1 MKNPVQAPVW
11 HCRSARFLLL
21 ASTCMAAMS
30 LQAQSIPS
38 DASPTCV
45 VSPNSFAGWFASGK
59 VTANGGV
66 NPADSVNFVSASNC
80 AFFLWSEQM
89 FLWVTSP
96 APAAYGG
103 GNRVFESPVFFDVS
117 PPDANQKRTL
127 TPNTGKNLRSFSVR
141 VAQKGPNG
149 LPVVF
154 DNNGRMLDVV
164 QPPPGAESKLLLQLP
179 DGSQVEPSQVT
190 LDAGG
195 KAQFTDKNGKTLDA
209 ATARS
214 AKAIAVHSS
223 GRTVEIKNIVQG
235 RNGQPLFLNA
245 QGQVVDVEQGQAG
258 GNGVL
263 MSQGNSLVYYSTQVN
278 DVFAYF
284 MTGAS
289 TSKLSP
295 TPTTFPTTQS
305 ELNQVTTF
313 AQGAPAPYTK
323 QSFPDANALAIELKS
338 AWVEASS
345 LPKNGAG
352 YITLTATIPTYT
364 KTSTSTWTSSGSRAA
379 LLAMVGIH
387 VVGSAAG
394 HPEMIWASFERFG
407 NSPNASYSYNL
418 NPSGTKTVAQNTSGS
433 WLFSTSNSVGPF
445 NTEFMT
451 WDEATGGAAAQIM
464 AAPAGSPPP
473 PPGTISP
480 SDTLRQNPFGTPG
493 SGSNS
498 NTALNTDV
506 ISINN
511 SILSQLLAGDIRM
524 NYYMIGSTWTNG
536 GNPADPGVPQLGT
549 NNLANTT
556 METYQQAK
564 NCFGC
569 HQQSGSMLSG
579 LSHIY
584 GALEP
589 LFP

>member
-1 MKNPVQAPVW
+1 MKNPVQAPVRY
-11 HCRSARFLLL
+11 CRSARFLLL

-30 LQAQSIPS
+30 LQAQTIPT
-38 DASPTCV
+38 DANPTCV
-45 VSPNSFAGWFASGK
+45 VSPSNFAGWFASGK

-66 NPADSVNFVSASNC
+66 NPANSISFVGNSNC
-80 AFFLWSEQM
+80 AFFTWSEQM

-96 APAAYGG
+96 PPAAYGG
-103 GNRVFESPVFFDVS
+103 GDRVFESPVFFDVS
-117 PPDANQKRTL
+117 PPDANGDRVL
-127 TPNTGKNLRSFSVR
+127 IPNTGKNVRNFSVR

-164 QPPPGAESKLLLQLP
+164 QPPPGAERKLLLQLP
-179 DGSQVEPSQVT
+179 DGSQVEPSQVK

-195 KAQFTDKNGKTLDA
+195 NAQFTDKNGKTLDA

-214 AKAIAVHSS
+214 AKAMALHSS

-235 RNGQPLFLNA
+235 RNGQLLFLNA

-263 MSQGNSLVYYSTQVN
+263 LSQGSSLVYYATQVN
-278 DVFAYF
+278 DVYAYF
-284 MTGAS
+284 MTGAKD
-289 TSKLSP
+289 SKLSP
-295 TPTTFPTTQS
+295 APTTFPITQS
-305 ELNQVTTF
+305 ALNQVTTF
-313 AQGAPAPYTK
+313 AQSAPAPFTK

-345 LPKNGAG
+345 LPNDAAG
-352 YITLTATIPTYT
+352 YITLTATIPAYT
-364 KTSTSTWTSSGSRAA
+364 KNSSSTWTASGSRQA

-407 NSPNASYSYNL
+407 NTPNATYSYN
-418 NPSGTKTVAQNTSGS
+418 STAGTKTVAQNTSGP
-433 WLFSTSNSVGPF
+433 WLFSESQSAGPF
-445 NTEFMT
+445 NIEYMNWSAGTT
-451 WDEATGGAAAQIM
+451 GVAASIQAAT
-464 AAPAGSPPP
+464 AGTPPP
-473 PPGTISP
+473 PPGTISA
-480 SDTLRQNPFGTPG
+480 SDMLRENPFGTPG
-493 SGSNS
+493 SGSAS

-511 SILSQLLAGDIRM
+511 SIISQLLSGDIRK
-524 NYYMIGSTWTNG
+524 NYFMIGSTWTNG

-549 NNLANTT
+549 NLLANTT
-556 METYQQAK
+556 METYHQAD

-584 GALEP
+584 SALEP

>member
-1 MKNPVQAPVW
+1 MKNPVQAPVRL
-11 HCRSARFLLL
+11 CRSARLLLL

-30 LQAQSIPS
+30 LQAQTLPS
-38 DASPTCV
+38 DANPTCT
-45 VSPNSFAGWFASGK
+45 VSASDFAGWFESGT

-66 NPADSVNFVSASNC
+66 NPADSITFVGNSNC
-80 AFFLWSEQM
+80 AFFTWSEQM

-103 GNRVFESPVFFDVS
+103 GNRVFESPVFYDVS
-117 PPDANQKRTL
+117 PPDANGDRTL
-127 TPNTGKNLRSFSVR
+127 TQNTGKGVRNFSVR

-179 DGSQVEPSQVT
+179 DGSQVEPSQVK
-190 LDAGG
+190 LDQGG
-195 KAQFTDKNGKTLDA
+195 NVQFTDKSGKTLDA

-214 AKAIAVHSS
+214 AKAMALHPS
-223 GRTVEIKNIVQG
+223 GKTVEIKNIVQG
-235 RNGQPLFLNA
+235 RNGHLLFLNA
-245 QGQVVDVEQGQAG
+245 QGQVVNVEQGQAG
-258 GNGVL
+258 GSGVL
-263 MSQGNSLVYYSTQVN
+263 MSQGSSLVYYSTQVN

-284 MTGAS
+284 MTGAKD
-289 TSKLSP
+289 SKLSP
-295 TPTTFPTTQS
+295 APTTFPTTQS
-305 ELNQVTTF
+305 ALDQVTAF
-313 AQGAPAPYTK
+313 AQSAPLPYTR
-323 QSFPDANALAIELKS
+323 QSFPDADALAIELKS

-345 LPKNGAG
+345 LPNNAAG

-364 KTSTSTWTSSGSRAA
+364 KTSASTWTTNGSRPA

-407 NSPNASYSYNL
+407 NTPNSTYSYNAK
-418 NPSGTKTVAQNTSGS
+418 SGTKTVAQNTAGNWLFTKSGS
-433 WLFSTSNSVGPF
+433 TGAF
-445 NTEFMT
+445 NVEYMS
-451 WDEATGGAAAQIM
+451 WDEASAGVAAAIQ
-464 AAPAGSPPP
+464 AAAAGTPPP

-480 SDTLRQNPFGTPG
+480 SDTLRENPFGTPG
-493 SGSNS
+493 SGSSS

-506 ISINN
+506 ISVNN
-511 SILSQLLAGDIRM
+511 SVIGQLLSGDIRK

-549 NNLANTT
+549 NLLANTT
-556 METYQQAK
+556 METYQQVK

-584 GALEP
+584 SALEP
-589 LFP
+589 LF

>member
-1 MKNPVQAPVW
+1 MKNPVQAPVR
-11 HCRSARFLLL
+11 HCRSARLLL
-21 ASTCMAAMS
+21 LVASCVTVAS
-30 LQAQSIPS
+30 LQAQTLPT
-38 DASPTCV
+38 DVSPTCT
-45 VSPNSFAGWFASGK
+45 VSPSNFAGWFASGK

-66 NPADSVNFVSASNC
+66 NPADSITFVGNSNC

-96 APAAYGG
+96 APATYGG
-103 GNRVFESPVFFDVS
+103 GKFVFESPVFYDVS
-117 PPDANQKRTL
+117 PPDANGDRTL
-127 TPNTGKNLRSFSVR
+127 SQNTGKGVRNFSVR

-164 QPPPGAESKLLLQLP
+164 QPPPGAESKLFLQLP
-179 DGSQVEPSQVT
+179 DGSQVQPSQVK
-190 LDAGG
+190 LDQAGNV
-195 KAQFTDKNGKTLDA
+195 QFTDKNGKTLDA
-209 ATARS
+209 ATART
-214 AKAIAVHSS
+214 AKAFALHSS

-235 RNGQPLFLNA
+235 RNGHLLFLNA

-263 MSQGNSLVYYSTQVN
+263 LSQGNSLVYYSTQVN

-284 MTGAS
+284 MTGAKD
-289 TSKLSP
+289 SKLSP
-295 TPTTFPTTQS
+295 APTTFPTTQTA
-305 ELNQVTTF
+305 LNQVTAF

-338 AWVEASS
+338 AWVEAST
-345 LPKNGAG
+345 LPNNGAG
-352 YITLTATIPTYT
+352 YITLTAVIPTYT
-364 KTSTSTWTSSGSRAA
+364 KTSTSTWTSSGSRQA
-379 LLAMVGIH
+379 LLAMVGMH

-407 NSPNASYSYNL
+407 NAPNATYSYN
-418 NPSGTKTVAQNTSGS
+418 STTGTKTVAQNTSGT
-433 WLFSTSNSVGPF
+433 WLFSTTNSPGPF
-445 NTEFMT
+445 NIEYMN
-451 WDEATGGAAAQIM
+451 WIAATTGVAASIQAAA
-464 AAPAGSPPP
+464 AGSPPP
-473 PPGTISP
+473 PPGTISA
-480 SDTLRQNPFGTPG
+480 SDTLRENPFGTPG
-493 SGSNS
+493 SGSGS

-511 SILSQLLAGDIRM
+511 SVISQLLSGDLRK
-524 NYYMIGSTWTNG
+524 NYFMIGSTWTNG

-549 NNLANTT
+549 NLLANTT
-556 METYQQAK
+556 METYHQAD
-564 NCFGC
+564 NCFSC

-584 GALEP
+584 SALEP
-589 LFP
+589 LF

>member
-1 MKNPVQAPVW
+1 MKNPVQAPVR
-11 HCRSARFLLL
+11 HGRSARFLLL

-30 LQAQSIPS
+30 LQAQTLPS
-38 DASPTCV
+38 DANPTCV
-45 VSPNSFAGWFASGK
+45 VSPSNFAGWFESGT

-66 NPADSVNFVSASNC
+66 NPANSVTFVGNSNC
-80 AFFLWSEQM
+80 AFFTWSEQM

-96 APAAYGG
+96 APASYGG
-103 GNRVFESPVFFDVS
+103 GGRVFESPVFFDVS
-117 PPDANQKRTL
+117 PPDANGNREL
-127 TPNTGKNLRSFSVR
+127 TQNTGKSVRNFAVR

-164 QPPPGAESKLLLQLP
+164 QPQAGSQSKLLLQMP
-179 DGSQVEPSQVT
+179 DGSQVEPSQVK
-190 LDAGG
+190 LDQAGN
-195 KAQFTDKNGKTLDA
+195 AQFTDKNGQTLDA
-209 ATARS
+209 TTARS
-214 AKAIAVHSS
+214 ARAIALNPS

-235 RNGQPLFLNA
+235 RNGHLLFLNA

-258 GNGVL
+258 GSGVL
-263 MSQGNSLVYYSTQVN
+263 LSQGTSLVYYATQVN

-284 MTGAS
+284 MTGAKD
-289 TSKLSP
+289 SKLSP
-295 TPTTFPTTQS
+295 APTTFPTTQTA
-305 ELNQVTTF
+305 LNQVTTF
-313 AQGAPAPYTK
+313 AQSAPAPFTK

-345 LPKNGAG
+345 LPNNAAG
-352 YITLTATIPTYT
+352 YITLTAIIPAYT
-364 KTSTSTWTSSGSRAA
+364 KTSTSVWTTSGSRQAV
-379 LLAMVGIH
+379 LAMVGIH

-407 NSPNASYSYNL
+407 NTPNATYSYN
-418 NPSGTKTVAQNTSGS
+418 SKTGTKTVAQSTAGS
-433 WLFSTSNSVGPF
+433 WLFSKTSSPGPF
-445 NTEFMT
+445 NIEYMH
-451 WDEATGGAAAQIM
+451 WNEAAAGV
-464 AAPAGSPPP
+464 AASIQAATAGTPPP

-480 SDTLRQNPFGTPG
+480 SDTLRENPFGTAG
-493 SGSNS
+493 SGSTS

-511 SILSQLLAGDIRM
+511 SIIGQLLSGDIRK
-524 NYYMIGSTWTNG
+524 NYFMIGSTWTNG

-549 NNLANTT
+549 NLLANTT
-556 METYQQAK
+556 METYHQAD
-564 NCFGC
+564 NCFSC

-584 GALEP
+584 SALEP
-589 LFP
+589 LF